1 MSELHKK
8 EDFAN
13 IAGRVAINGEIGL
26 SEINEPYMKTIAYG
40 DQEKTKH
47 A

>member
-1 MSELHKK
+1 MSELHKN

-13 IAGRVAINGEIGL
+13 MAGRVAVNGEIGL
-26 SEINEPYMKTIAYG
+26 SEINEPYMKTFAYG
-40 DQEKTKH
+40 DHENRKH